1 MSDKK
6 GGVAIGEYLG
16 IVVFILALVVFGLIF
31 LGCSVSKAKQD
42 YERFL
47 FSKTEIN
54 GIRDINFFLEMP
66 YVDKDEEGFEKEHE
80 KKVPDIIR
88 KKHYEV
94 DFSSG
99 DAFDK
104 FVVSH
109 FDKLYGEK
117 WRLAIYPGIGIRGGG
132 AHEYQPQGRPPGNIQ
147 YDDKVEGSIVLP
159 VLKEENKKE
168 PYEYEYV
175 DVALQIY
182 E

>member
-16 IVVFILALVVFGLIF
+16 IIVFMLALVVFGLIF
-31 LGCSVSKAKQD
+31 LGCSVSKVKQD

-54 GIRDINFFLEMP
+54 GIRDINFFLEMD
-66 YVDKDEEGFEKEHE
+66 YEDSEFIKEQE
-80 KKVPDIIR
+80 KKVSDIITL
-88 KKHYEV
+88 KHYEK
-94 DFSSG
+94 DF
-99 DAFDK
+99 DN
-104 FVVSH
+104 FVKPH

-132 AHEYQPQGRPPGNIQ
+132 AQEYQPRDRPLGRIQ
-147 YDDKVEGSIVLP
+147 YGDKVEGSVVLP
-159 VLKEENKKE
+159 VLKVDDKRELYKF
-168 PYEYEYV
+168 EYV

>member
-16 IVVFILALVVFGLIF
+16 IIVFMLALVVFGLIF
-31 LGCSVSKAKQD
+31 LGCSVSKVKQD

-66 YVDKDEEGFEKEHE
+66 YADEKEDGFEEEHE
-80 KKVPDIIR
+80 KKVPDIITR
-88 KKHYEV
+88 KHHKV
-94 DFSSG
+94 DFLPA

-109 FDKLYGEK
+109 FDKVKPDKK
-117 WRLAIYPGIGIRGGG
+117 WRLAIYPIGSRGGG
-132 AHEYQPQGRPPGNIQ
+132 AHEYQAQDRPPGRIQ
-147 YDDKVEGSIVLP
+147 YEDKVEGSITLP
-159 VLKEENKKE
+159 LLKEGDEEAYK
-168 PYEYEYV
+168 YDYV